1 MGKNKHIV
9 KAIIYLFIIL
19 MATWLVLTLSIK
31 IDELSAGIIISL
43 IITFALYKN
52 YQKIGL
58 PLLSIKK
65 IIYILFY
72 VVVLLKEIIAANI
85 DVAYRIIHP
94 KLPINP
100 GIVIIKTELKQD
112 LAKMI
117 LANSITLTPGTF
129 VLDIDEDKL
138 LVHWINVKTEDLES
152 ATQKIGRRFE
162 KYLIIIFG

>member
-1 MGKNKHIV
+1 MGKNKFIV
-9 KAIIYLFIIL
+9 KDLLYLFTIL
-19 MATWLVLTLSIK
+19 LAIWLALTLSLK
-31 IDELSAGIIISL
+31 IDELLAGILISL
-43 IITFALYKN
+43 IISFALYKN
-52 YQKIGL
+52 FQKIGL

-65 IIYILFY
+65 IIYIILY
-72 VVVLLKEIIAANI
+72 ILVLLKEIIAANI

-129 VLDIDEDKL
+129 VLDIDDDKL
-138 LVHWINVKTEDLES
+138 LVHWINVKTDDLES

-162 KYLIIIFG
+162 KYLKIIFS